1 MQMKFFLAVGYGILV
16 VDAYLVLASVASKMM
31 KSQYLGYLPPFGSM
45 GGAQPSNVMVL
56 LIATWTATLAIGCL
70 RTSRSQSNQAPAS
83 GSLWFGLVLVIVWL
97 VYLVPMLIDLSRH
110 LFVHGF

>member
-1 MQMKFFLAVGYGILV
+1 MQTTFFLAVGYGTLV
-16 VDAYLVLASVASKMM
+16 VGAYLVLASVASKMM

-45 GGAQPSNVMVL
+45 GGAEPSNFMVL
-56 LIATWTATLAIGCL
+56 LIATWTAILAMGCL
-70 RTSRSQSNQAPAS
+70 RVNRSPTDQAPAP

-97 VYLVPMLIDLSRH
+97 VYLVPMLINLSRY